1 MSEDPQ
7 IVSISSSSPVSP
19 DEIARKSFPAVRK
32 GIDGEAVRAYLA
44 KVATELRGALEREAI
59 LRERLAEAERRAA
72 DPVLDEATLTKAIGL
87 ETAKILSTAHEA
99 ARNTVVKAEER
110 AAEMIRQAEG
120 VLDEQVALARAEAGA
135 IRAAAEQEAYEYAG
149 RAQAEADAMTEEAH
163 ADAVELLDATKEEC
177 RRMVAEARDL
187 RNRTLADLVAR
198 RRTLR
203 VQLEELRG
211 GKDSLLQVVDSLGA
225 SVEHLRERLVTAE
238 QEARLAAEDAGE
250 RAEEHAAS
258 DELGEL
264 EAELAAAGRALGE
277 DAPVHGEPASDAAP
291 AVQGEAGA
299 AVEAATGEA
308 AEGVAGGGDHPGAS
322 RRSVDEL
329 FARIRASR
337 AAEEAAQAG
346 TVAAGAV
353 EIAEAGESAEAG
365 ETGGTAE
372 AGEAGPETVAA
383 EAGQSGVAETRAPAA
398 TETGEA
404 VGETPPVEAKAEGLA
419 VPAAEADEH
428 TAEYVAVAVEVE
440 VIETADTSGSVNADE
455 TSADQP
461 VEGAEAA
468 IAPSGGTVFDVEA
481 LETGAAAEGA
491 GPDGMVEPGATAAA
505 EAEAV
510 VPVRIGGDA
519 ITEPDVESLARRD
532 HLLSPVTAK
541 LGRALKRALQ
551 DDQNDLLNALRQAT
565 RKPVLDELAP
575 VGGQLQRFVAA
586 AGEHLAK
593 AYEVGAAFLVQGDSV
608 EGPSVSAPPPSE
620 TTSFQ
625 AGTALAAE
633 LADDLSSMLR
643 QRIEEALS
651 ELDGSLEGSADAAG
665 VAYREW
671 KGSRVEGLAG
681 DFTTRAF
688 AVGELAVLES
698 VAKGG
703 GPLVR
708 WAVEDD
714 DGGGSCPDCDDN
726 ALAGPLVPGTGFPTG
741 HVHPPV
747 HPGCRCLLVPV
758 RS

>member
-1 MSEDPQ
+1 
-7 IVSISSSSPVSP
+7 
-19 DEIARKSFPAVRK
+19 
-32 GIDGEAVRAYLA
+32 
-44 KVATELRGALEREAI
+44 
-59 LRERLAEAERRAA
+59 
-72 DPVLDEATLTKAIGL
+72 
-87 ETAKILSTAHEA
+87 
-99 ARNTVVKAEER
+99 
-110 AAEMIRQAEG
+110 
-120 VLDEQVALARAEAGA
+120 
-135 IRAAAEQEAYEYAG
+135 
-149 RAQAEADAMTEEAH
+149 
-163 ADAVELLDATKEEC
+163 
-177 RRMVAEARDL
+177 MVAEARDL

-346 TVAAGAV
+346 TVAAGAL

-383 EAGQSGVAETRAPAA
+383 EAGQSRVAETRAPEA

-698 VAKGG
+698 VAEGR

>member
-87 ETAKILSTAHEA
+87 ETARILSTAHEA

-299 AVEAATGEA
+299 AVEAATDEA

-383 EAGQSGVAETRAPAA
+383 EAGQSRVAETRAPEA